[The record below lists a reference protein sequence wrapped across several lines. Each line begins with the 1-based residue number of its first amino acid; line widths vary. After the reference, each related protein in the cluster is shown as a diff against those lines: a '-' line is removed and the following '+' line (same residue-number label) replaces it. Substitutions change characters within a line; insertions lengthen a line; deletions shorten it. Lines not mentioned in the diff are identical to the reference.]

1 MKTETT
7 IQGLTASL
15 QAARAARK
23 SIGLYQP
30 WGICMKVI

>member
-15 QAARAARK
+15 SPARAAKNDWFRTNHGK
-23 SIGLYQP
+23 FA
-30 WGICMKVI
+30 

>member
-15 QAARAARK
+15 QAARAAK
-23 SIGLYQP
+23 KYWLCTNHGEFA
-30 WGICMKVI
+30 